1 MATTDIKTCHICE
14 ALCGLEI
21 THEDGKVLQIRG
33 NKRDP
38 LSEGYICPK
47 GVAIQD
53 LHTDPNRLRE
63 PLQRTKGGWRPISWE
78 DAYSEA
84 TQNLTRIRERDGRR
98 ALGLYLGNPNVH
110 NITASAAIPTFQR
123 ALGAKSKFSAT
134 SVDQLPHMFAAYHM
148 FGHQLMIPIP
158 DIDRSDYIVIMGAN
172 PAASNGSLMTA
183 PNYMKRLSRL
193 QERGGKAVV
202 IDPRLTETAKK
213 ASQHIPIRP
222 GTDALLLAA
231 WVNELLQDAE
241 ALRRLPSW
249 IHLHSELSNR
259 FASFTPEAVAERT
272 GVPASVQRTLM
283 REFREASRSVLY
295 TRIGV
300 CTQEFGGL
308 AAWLANVINIL
319 SGRLDEP
326 GGVMFTSPAID
337 LLKFLPPGHF
347 DGWRSRVRDLPE
359 FGGELPVITLAE
371 EIDTPGDGQVK
382 GLVTIAGNPCS
393 PHQTINDWDVLLNH
407 WSTWYL
413 SIFIKTRQQ
422 NMLT

>member
-158 DIDRSDYIVIMGAN
+158 DIDRSDYIVIMG
-172 PAASNGSLMTA
+172 PIQRL
-183 PNYMKRLSRL
+183 KRQPDDS
-193 QERGGKAVV
+193 
-202 IDPRLTETAKK
+202 TE
-213 ASQHIPIRP
+213 
-222 GTDALLLAA
+222 LY
-231 WVNELLQDAE
+231 
-241 ALRRLPSW
+241 
-249 IHLHSELSNR
+249 
-259 FASFTPEAVAERT
+259 
-272 GVPASVQRTLM
+272 
-283 REFREASRSVLY
+283 EASIAS
-295 TRIGV
+295 
-300 CTQEFGGL
+300 
-308 AAWLANVINIL
+308 
-319 SGRLDEP
+319 
-326 GGVMFTSPAID
+326 
-337 LLKFLPPGHF
+337 
-347 DGWRSRVRDLPE
+347 SRAR
-359 FGGELPVITLAE
+359 
-371 EIDTPGDGQVK
+371 
-382 GLVTIAGNPCS
+382 
-393 PHQTINDWDVLLNH
+393 
-407 WSTWYL
+407 
-413 SIFIKTRQQ
+413 RQS
-422 NMLT
+422 